1 MVFFFF
7 EYLLLESFPLLGV
20 TVHLL
25 PSMSSNTALVSG
37 PAVGAAQT
45 LILSYSF
52 VFLLPMSTANIVFF
66 CGSSQ
71 CPFIYSIDTESP

>member
-1 MVFFFF
+1 MFFFFF

-52 VFLLPMSTANIVFF
+52 VFLLPMSTANITNLFSFV
-66 CGSSQ
+66 GALNVLLYTS
-71 CPFIYSIDTESP
+71 